1 MATRDDLVDT
11 LERIALL
18 LELKGENPFK
28 VRAYRQGAEVI
39 GAYPSDIVA
48 LAAANELAGIP
59 GLGEALRQKVH
70 ELARTGRQE
79 SVETAQ
85 LDAEVY
91 NRLLQAYGDAEP
103 QASRAAA

>member
-1 MATRDDLVDT
+1 MLTFILSDDALMARL
-11 LERIALL
+11 
-18 LELKGENPFK
+18 
-28 VRAYRQGAEVI
+28 Y
-39 GAYPSDIVA
+39 
-48 LAAANELAGIP
+48 
-59 GLGEALRQKVH
+59 